1 MNKPVGNVNSG
12 NKMVMMT
19 WSESPYQKFNI

>member
-1 MNKPVGNVNSG
+1 MNKPVGDVNSG
-12 NKMVMMT
+12 NKMVIMT